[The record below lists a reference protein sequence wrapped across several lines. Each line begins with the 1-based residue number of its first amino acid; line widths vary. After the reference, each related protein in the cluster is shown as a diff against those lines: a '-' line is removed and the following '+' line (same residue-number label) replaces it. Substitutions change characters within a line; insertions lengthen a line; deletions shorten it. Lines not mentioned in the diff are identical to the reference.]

1 MVLIASCNFSIAFKA
16 LLQLDS
22 MIFLREFSRSASVI
36 NPPNCWKRDLYN
48 NHSSVLKKSKNFCLF
63 L

>member
-1 MVLIASCNFSIAFKA
+1 MFTIAFCNFSIAFKA

-22 MIFLREFSRSASVI
+22 MILLREFLRSASVI
-36 NPPNCWKRDLYN
+36 NSLNCWKRDLYN
-48 NHSSVLKKSKNFCLF
+48 NSSTLKISRNFCLF

>member
-1 MVLIASCNFSIAFKA
+1 MFTIAFCNFSIAFKA

-22 MIFLREFSRSASVI
+22 MILLREFLRSTSVI
-36 NPPNCWKRDLYN
+36 NSLNCLKWHLYN
-48 NHSSVLKKSKNFCLF
+48 NNTSALKKSKNFCLF